1 MTVVDVGHECIELRG
16 AKKVKMLRMMVNFGK
31 GNLQESE
38 QVTQN
43 ILNIMMGK
51 SASRKVKGRV
61 QGGSESV
68 S

>member
-51 SASRKVKGRV
+51 SATRKVKVGM

-68 S
+68 P